1 MKTKTKPAP
10 KPARR
15 SKISSRESA
24 PTSTQ
29 HTQTIPRCTRCGS
42 RTIRLEQFNQELLA
56 VLAIHCL
63 ICGHHAFIG
72 KPMVRL
78 IRRPEIPQSI
88 ATKKEA
94 VKTSI
99 PENV

>member
-1 MKTKTKPAP
+1 MKTKTKSAP

-29 HTQTIPRCTRCGS
+29 TIPRCNRCGS